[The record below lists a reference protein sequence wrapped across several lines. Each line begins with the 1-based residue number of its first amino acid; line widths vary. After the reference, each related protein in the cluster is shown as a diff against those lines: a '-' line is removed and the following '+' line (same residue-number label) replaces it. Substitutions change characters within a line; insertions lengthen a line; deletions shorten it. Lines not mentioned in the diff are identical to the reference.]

1 MKRRGRTKA
10 ANEQIDS
17 EVYIHQ
23 YSSGHGVTQ
32 SMNKDDK
39 SANSPCRALSLWP
52 EDLDQAQ
59 SRLLDH
65 YIQRFSRTYPT
76 FSGPNNPFL
85 SILLPLSAQ
94 SRTVLDALLA
104 LSGAQTWENGRFI
117 YQDIMPSLRQK
128 ALRGCMNLVT
138 RLMNAPDSNQN
149 QLLNGDSLLGRDLAE
164 RILSNGTDFS
174 TKQDFLSLLATCV
187 LLILYEKLTS
197 ESGGPISAH
206 LQFLAKIIPYHH
218 VLAFASGPSTGVVD
232 HSNREPFCFLSS
244 LFLYNDLVQSTSLG
258 IPTLSD
264 FYLNTMPEPDWMN
277 GEKGSPDRFY
287 FPRLIARI
295 GAGDTDVT
303 DADIAAWDGSLD
315 WFPSFALQ
323 QLEPQQNHER
333 LPIFDPVI
341 AFHSDFQNLGLF
353 SSIRHW
359 EQPNLVSE
367 LYRIAAILYRRGPS
381 VQHSADISFG
391 ISSSSNGFYREVG
404 NLASWAAQLID
415 AIPIGSPFENAL
427 LWPIGIVAKDI
438 NETLMEERKAM
449 VAKLTYLEH
458 RFKQKNFYLVRQHL
472 VRQWMGDD
480 EWLAEEDGTIL
491 FG

>member
-1 MKRRGRTKA
+1 MDFEGH
-10 ANEQIDS
+10 
-17 EVYIHQ
+17 IHP
-23 YSSGHGVTQ
+23 SSNGHELIQ
-32 SMNKDDK
+32 SIYEDEK
-39 SANSPCRALSLWP
+39 SARSPCRALSLWP

-76 FSGPNNPFL
+76 FSGPTNPFL
-85 SILLPLSAQ
+85 SILLPLSIQ
-94 SRTVLDALLA
+94 SRPVLDALLA
-104 LSGAQTWENGRFI
+104 LSGAQTWENGRFV

-138 RLMNAPDSNQN
+138 RLMNTPESNGN
-149 QLLNGDSLLGRDLAE
+149 QILSGDSFLGRDLAE
-164 RILSNGTDFS
+164 RILSTGADFS

-197 ESGGPISAH
+197 ETGGPMSAH
-206 LQFLAKIIPYHH
+206 LQFLAKVIPYHH
-218 VLAFASGPSTGVVD
+218 VLAITSGPNTSVD
-232 HSNREPFCFLSS
+232 HANREPFCFLSS

-264 FYLNTMPEPDWMN
+264 FYLNTMPESNWMN
-277 GEKGSPDRFY
+277 GEKGSPGSWDRFY

-295 GAGDTDVT
+295 GAGDTDVA
-303 DADIAAWDGSLD
+303 DADIASWDGRLD

-333 LPIFDPVI
+333 LPIFDPVTTM
-341 AFHSDFQNLGLF
+341 HPDFQYLSLF
-353 SSIRHW
+353 TSIS
-359 EQPNLVSE
+359 QLQQSNLVSE
-367 LYRIAAILYRRGPS
+367 LYRIAAILYRRS
-381 VQHSADISFG
+381 SAVRYSTDISQG
-391 ISSSSNGFYREVG
+391 VSSSPDEDYRETG
-404 NLASWAAQLID
+404 NLPSWAAQLID

-427 LWPIGIVAKDI
+427 LWPIGIVAREM
-438 NETLMEERKAM
+438 NETLVEERKALIT
-449 VAKLTYLEH
+449 KLTYLEH

-472 VRQWMGDD
+472 IRQWMGDD
-480 EWLAEEDGTIL
+480 KRVAEEDGTIL